1 MAARRTLVY
10 RVRPMSGTR
19 LTRDDAVAILHD
31 WTKTP
36 ALRAHARMVEIA
48 MRAAARAHGADE
60 HLFGIAGLLHDA
72 DYEAWPDEHPARITA
87 LLRERGE
94 EEIAYAISAHY
105 TIWGHPAHATLDKA
119 LLACDE
125 LTGFVHACALVRP
138 DRLRG
143 LEPKSVIKKLKSPS
157 FAAKVD
163 RNEIRLGV
171 EALGVPLDDHIRMI
185 VAALLAHEEELGLR
199 PATEGR

>member
-1 MAARRTLVY
+1 
-10 RVRPMSGTR
+10 MSGTR
-19 LTRDDAVAILHD
+19 LARDDALAILNE

-48 MRAAARAHGADE
+48 MRAAARAQGADE
-60 HLFGIAGLLHDA
+60 HIFGITGLLHDA
-72 DYEAWPDEHPARITA
+72 DYEAWPEEHPARITA

-105 TIWGHPAHATLDKA
+105 TIWGNPARSALDKS

-143 LEPKSVIKKLKSPS
+143 LESKSVIKKLKSPS

-171 EALGVPLDDHIRMI
+171 EAVGAGLDDHIRMI
-185 VAALLAHEEELGLR
+185 VGALLVHEEELGLR
-199 PATEGR
+199 PPAGAS